1 MNPRSMKSR
10 KSKKLALSVGV
21 TAWMTSESGGDA
33 NEGRHDVAPGKV
45 IGRRLG
51 LAWAAGL
58 LLVAMTVVAYL
69 PATQCGFIWDDDS
82 YVVDNQTLREP
93 DGLRQIWLQIG
104 ATTQYYPLVYTTYWM
119 EYRLWGLD
127 PTGYHLVNIL
137 LHALAAVLL
146 WRVLTVL
153 RVPGAWVA
161 AALFAL
167 HPVQV
172 QSVAWITQRK
182 NVLSGVLYLG
192 AALAYLRY
200 ALVPTIGAV
209 GTAVSAVTPGGGHRP
224 TEHRSQDSGTRA
236 GLYALA
242 LVCFLGALLSKTV
255 TCTLPGV
262 LLFVLWGKR
271 RRLSWQDVYSLTP
284 FLVLGIAF
292 GFLTI
297 WVENNQVRAVG
308 AEWDRP
314 FVDRCLV
321 AGHVLWFYL
330 GKLVWPHQLIF
341 VYPRWQIDAQ
351 EFQQYLYPLAAII
364 GLAVLWLLRRRIG
377 KGPVVAALCFG
388 VTLFPA
394 LGFFNIY
401 YTRYAYV
408 ADQWQYLGGIFAIG
422 LVVATGWG
430 FADRLGGWARGTAA
444 VLVAAVLV
452 TLGTLSYGYERVY
465 GDLESIWLD
474 TLEKNPDCWL
484 AHNNLGNL
492 YESEG
497 RLDEAVRQHNQA
509 LEGGPHFDTDVARS
523 HFNLGNVLVLQ
534 DKLEEA
540 ISHYRK
546 SVQVQPEFADAY
558 VNLAN
563 AFRQQGEI
571 VEALRHYGMALE
583 FRPEDPA
590 IHYNVAMVLTMI
602 GQTETGIEHFRETVR
617 LAPDWLAPLS
627 GLAWILASDPDEGIR
642 DPDEAIRLA
651 EHAAELTKRQNGAAL
666 DLLAAAYA
674 AAGQFDRA
682 VTTAEEALDL
692 ALASQADRLADVI
705 RARLELYRQGT
716 PFRKSAR
723 VQD

>member
-1 MNPRSMKSR
+1 VSD
-10 KSKKLALSVGV
+10 AG
-21 TAWMTSESGGDA
+21 SGGDA
-33 NEGRHDVAPGKV
+33 NKERYDVALGQV
-45 IGRRLG
+45 IGRHPGR
-51 LAWAAGL
+51 AWAAGL
-58 LLVAMTVVAYL
+58 LLVAMTAVVYV

-93 DGLRQIWLQIG
+93 DGLRRIWFQIG

-119 EYRLWGLD
+119 EYRLWELD
-127 PTGYHLVNIL
+127 PTGYHVINIL

-153 RVPGAWVA
+153 GVPGAWVA

-182 NVLSGVLYLG
+182 NVLSGILYLG

-209 GTAVSAVTPGGGHRP
+209 GTAVSAVTAGGAHRP

-236 GLYALA
+236 GLYLLA
-242 LVCFLGALLSKTV
+242 LVLFLGALLSKTV
-255 TCTLPGV
+255 TCTLPVV
-262 LLFVLWGKR
+262 LLFVLWWKR

-284 FLVLGIAF
+284 FLLLGIAF

-330 GKLVWPHQLIF
+330 GKLIWPHQLTF

-351 EFQQYLYPLAAII
+351 DVQQYLYPLAAII

-408 ADQWQYLGGIFAIG
+408 ADQWQYLGGIFAIA
-422 LVVATGWG
+422 LVAAVGRG

-444 VLVAAVLV
+444 VLAAVVLV
-452 TLGTLSYGYERVY
+452 TLGTLSYRCERAY
-465 GDLESIWLD
+465 TDLESIWLD
-474 TLEKNPDCWL
+474 TLGKNPDCWL

-509 LEGGPHFDTDVARS
+509 LEGGSHFDTDIARS

-546 SVQVQPEFADAY
+546 SVQVQPEVADAH

-563 AFRQQGEI
+563 ALRKQGKV
-571 VEALRHYGMALE
+571 VEAIRHYGMALE

-602 GQTETGIEHFRETVR
+602 GQTETGVEHLRETVR

-627 GLAWILASDPDEGIR
+627 GLAWILASDPDEDMR

-651 EHAAELTKRQNGAAL
+651 EHAAELTERKNGAVL

-674 AAGQFDRA
+674 AAGQFERA
-682 VTTAEEALDL
+682 VATAEEALDL
-692 ALASQADRLADVI
+692 ASASQADRLADVI

-716 PFRKSAR
+716 PFLKPAR